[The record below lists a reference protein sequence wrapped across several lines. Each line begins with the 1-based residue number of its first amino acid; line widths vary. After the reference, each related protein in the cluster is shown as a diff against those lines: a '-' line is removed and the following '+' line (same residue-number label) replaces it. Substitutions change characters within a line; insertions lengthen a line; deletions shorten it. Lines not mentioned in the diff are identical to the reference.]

1 MAFACDKDGLCGCT
15 TGFAAGEDAPG
26 GLAAAVP
33 LEAGF

>member
-1 MAFACDKDGLCGCT
+1 MAFAGDKDGLCGCT
-15 TGFAAGEDAPG
+15 TGFAGEG